1 MLKLLITKTSGKKM
15 IEILNFI
22 FSEEH
27 FWYVFILVFIV
38 VQWRPIK
45 ITNKYY
51 SNTSWTKIDE

>member
-1 MLKLLITKTSGKKM
+1 M

-27 FWYVFILVFIV
+27 FWYMFLLVFIV
-38 VQWRPIK
+38 VQWQLIK

-51 SNTSWTKIDE
+51 SNNHEINADE